1 MRRNRKFST
10 SPWVILQKM
19 ETGSDQTFNSMYY
32 FTGNAEDRVNVEDTV
47 NVGRNHN
54 KKEAGVVPSDAKLRR
69 TVCWSR
75 WGPAREPPSALQNKG
90 KTFEHPAGS
99 KKLSFKLLPGPE
111 GTNTRLHGCQTHLSC
126 PWCSLLLHFNPGG
139 PRATWWAGGGG
150 GGWSIGRGI
159 SSSTPVGVG
168 GWELPLQRK

>member
-10 SPWVILQKM
+10 SPRVILQKM

-69 TVCWSR
+69 TVC
-75 WGPAREPPSALQNKG
+75 
-90 KTFEHPAGS
+90 
-99 KKLSFKLLPGPE
+99 
-111 GTNTRLHGCQTHLSC
+111 
-126 PWCSLLLHFNPGG
+126 
-139 PRATWWAGGGG
+139 
-150 GGWSIGRGI
+150 
-159 SSSTPVGVG
+159 
-168 GWELPLQRK
+168 